1 MAEEQEGDGGEAVDG
16 GSVGGVNAEG
26 SVVVLVGDHFG
37 LKGNQISEVN
47 CGNQSERREKET
59 G

>member
-37 LKGNQISEVN
+37 LKRNQI
-47 CGNQSERREKET
+47 
-59 G
+59 